1 MGACLMPKVIL
12 SFGIPHSGSVF
23 AVVLV
28 VGVGVDWVVEA
39 GVGDAV
45 GAGVDAEVGADVG
58 AVVDVVVVEVVV
70 VVVVGFTE
78 QYHLSK

>member
-12 SFGIPHSGSVF
+12 SFGIPHSGTAIV
-23 AVVLV
+23 VVLD
-28 VGVGVDWVVEA
+28 VGLDVDWVVEA

-45 GAGVDAEVGADVG
+45 A
-58 AVVDVVVVEVVV
+58 AVVDVVVVEVVVEVVV

-78 QYHLSK
+78 QYHLSKWLKES

>member
-12 SFGIPHSGSVF
+12 SFGIPHSGS
-23 AVVLV
+23 ACTDVLV
-28 VGVGVDWVVEA
+28 VGVGVDLVVEA